1 MISAVVSAVL
11 SAVLTYG
18 LVARPAEQSS
28 DKALALAQQD
38 HREEQAFHGA
48 LSAREYAQYDVA
60 ILQRQSGYASAR
72 AVLLKADALLISGD
86 GGFDAYPP
94 RYGPALVA
102 YTRVRTLVTS
112 FESQLPIHPAC
123 NGCTQVL
130 SLPGARES
138 LGLGSGQVV
147 DTRRSGTVAKAPP
160 SQATTN
166 EATETTPAPREPA
179 PAPAREPARKS
190 VRGG

>member
-1 MISAVVSAVL
+1 MVSAVL

-28 DKALALAQQD
+28 DKALALARQD

-48 LSAREYAQYDVA
+48 LSAREDAQYDVA

-72 AVLLKADALLISGD
+72 AVLLKADALLISGN

-102 YTRVRTLVTS
+102 YTQVRTLVTS
-112 FESQLPIHPAC
+112 FENQPPSHPAC
-123 NGCTQVL
+123 NRCKQVP
-130 SLPGARES
+130 SLPSTGQS
-138 LGLGSGQVV
+138 LGSGSSNE
-147 DTRRSGTVAKAPP
+147 TKTTLARREPAPSP
-160 SQATTN
+160 T
-166 EATETTPAPREPA
+166 PREPA
-179 PAPAREPARKS
+179 PSPTPTREHD
-190 VRGG
+190 VRATP